1 MSDAGLWS
9 RAGVYQPAMTGD
21 HNRDLTARVAE
32 LEATVRGLT
41 QELVS
46 AEERIRQLE
55 TELDDTATEG
65 EPPAEDAN
73 PAASASDHH
82 ETPEA
87 VGTDDD
93 IELEDIIVA

>member
-1 MSDAGLWS
+1 
-9 RAGVYQPAMTGD
+9 MTGD
-21 HNRDLTARVAE
+21 HDRDLTARMAE

-65 EPPAEDAN
+65 EPPAQDAN
-73 PAASASDHH
+73 PAASQSDHQ
-82 ETPEA
+82 ETAEA